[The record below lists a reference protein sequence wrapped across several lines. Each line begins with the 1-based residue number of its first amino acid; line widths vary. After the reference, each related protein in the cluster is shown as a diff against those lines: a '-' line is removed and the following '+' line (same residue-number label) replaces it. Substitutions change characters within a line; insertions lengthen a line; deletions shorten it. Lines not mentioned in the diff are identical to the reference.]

1 MKAARKQAADH
12 EALRSTE
19 HRYQILADASP
30 DLMFSFDREMVLIA
44 INRAAAASLRADP
57 RELVGKH
64 ITQLGLPDALSSR
77 WQLRCGEILRSGLPA
92 ERLLN
97 EFTLADGQRHLNET
111 SLFPSIDANGQVV
124 GVRGATRDVTEVR
137 QAEELL
143 RISEQRYR
151 TLFDSAS
158 DGIVV
163 HDLDGSILEANS
175 ALRSS
180 LGLAPQEPLG
190 LSVAD
195 VCAPEAAVTY
205 MAEIEQLQNRGRLV
219 LEMSLMAGN
228 GTLLPVEVTAR
239 FVESAGQRVV
249 MAIFRD
255 ISERKQAESALRTSQ
270 AQLEAAM
277 DLAGLV
283 NWEFDVTS
291 GVFTFSDRFY
301 ALYGTTAE
309 IEGGHEMPAEVY
321 ASRFLHPDERH
332 VVANEVEKA
341 IETSDPDY
349 RAYMEHRIVRRGGEI
364 RNIVVRYA
372 ITKDEHGRTV
382 KTHGANQDV
391 TERKRIEEA
400 LAQAEE
406 QLRQAQKMEAI
417 GQLAGGIAHD
427 FNNLLTVVVGSA
439 SLLLEDMLPDDP
451 RRKLISDIKDTGDR
465 AANLTRQILAFS
477 RRQVLRPEV
486 LSLNEVVGTIR
497 PLLRR
502 TLGEDIDLV
511 YSLATDLA
519 LTEVDPA
526 QMEQVLM
533 NLAVN
538 ARDAMPGGGRLAIET
553 ANVTL
558 DAEYVRVNPWV
569 EPGIYVM
576 LAVSDTGCGMDAA
589 TVDRVFE
596 PFFTTKEPGRGTGLG
611 LSTVYGIVKQS
622 GGSIAVQSEPGHG
635 SAFRIYLPVAQRAA
649 SARERHGPETQASRG
664 GTETILMV
672 EDEAGVRELLVQVL
686 ARAGYRVHAFGSWGE
701 LVAQIDRQ
709 EVTPDL
715 LLTDVVLPE
724 GVDGRAVAERMR
736 ERYPGLLVLF
746 MSGYTRQAMTKSGR
760 LDSDVDFLQKP
771 FEPQTLVQKV
781 RDMLDA
787 PGTRG

>member
-1 MKAARKQAADH
+1 
-12 EALRSTE
+12 
-19 HRYQILADASP
+19 
-30 DLMFSFDREMVLIA
+30 
-44 INRAAAASLRADP
+44 
-57 RELVGKH
+57 
-64 ITQLGLPDALSSR
+64 
-77 WQLRCGEILRSGLPA
+77 
-92 ERLLN
+92 
-97 EFTLADGQRHLNET
+97 
-111 SLFPSIDANGQVV
+111 
-124 GVRGATRDVTEVR
+124 
-137 QAEELL
+137 
-143 RISEQRYR
+143 
-151 TLFDSAS
+151 
-158 DGIVV
+158 
-163 HDLDGSILEANS
+163 
-175 ALRSS
+175 
-180 LGLAPQEPLG
+180 
-190 LSVAD
+190 
-195 VCAPEAAVTY
+195 
-205 MAEIEQLQNRGRLV
+205 
-219 LEMSLMAGN
+219 
-228 GTLLPVEVTAR
+228 
-239 FVESAGQRVV
+239 
-249 MAIFRD
+249 
-255 ISERKQAESALRTSQ
+255 
-270 AQLEAAM
+270 
-277 DLAGLV
+277 
-283 NWEFDVTS
+283 
-291 GVFTFSDRFY
+291 
-301 ALYGTTAE
+301 
-309 IEGGHEMPAEVY
+309 
-321 ASRFLHPDERH
+321 
-332 VVANEVEKA
+332 
-341 IETSDPDY
+341 
-349 RAYMEHRIVRRGGEI
+349 MEHRIVRRGGEI

-372 ITKDEHGRTV
+372 ITKDQHGRTI

-477 RRQVLRPEV
+477 RRQMLRPEV

-511 YSLATDLA
+511 YSLETDLA

-558 DAEYVRVNPWV
+558 DAEYCSAPT
-569 EPGIYVM
+569 PGSSP
-576 LAVSDTGCGMDAA
+576 APTSCSRSRTPGAA
-589 TVDRVFE
+589 WTRPPLDRVFE

-635 SAFRIYLPVAQRAA
+635 STFRIYMPVAQRAA
-649 SARERHGPETQASRG
+649 STRGRPGPETQELRG
-664 GTETILMV
+664 GTETIVMV
-672 EDEAGVRELLVQVL
+672 EDEPAVRELLVEVL

-701 LVAQIDRQ
+701 LLVQIDRQ

-724 GVDGRAVAERMR
+724 GVDGRVVAERMR
-736 ERYPGLLVLF
+736 DRYPDLSVLF

-760 LDSDVDFLQKP
+760 LDSDVDFLEKP
-771 FEPQTLVQKV
+771 FEPHTLVQKV

-787 PGTRG
+787 LGKDADPADRASPVGLTWPAC